1 MQTLRFEPCHVSLAA
16 HRVLKTVHDAFKQA
30 SGATPEMAHILYQ
43 SGRDALELFLAIVP
57 IKFADIIETV
67 PHMGAVFYND
77 CCYIAHNTTLI
88 THAYRKSFA
97 AVDETFQNCVG
108 LMDFVPRFR
117 SLGESKLGKHLDE
130 QKQTLNELVLR
141 INIRTDEES
150 GMTSNNSGDQNMTS
164 GLSVE
169 KDSMAKAVSALTSL
183 PPTSTRAIALTESL
197 RFMDSLSVVGGLRK
211 VVTSVAAAA
220 AGAVFD
226 DGDSAVSSNYTS
238 ASKRQYGSHDEN
250 FNNEESAAM
259 VIKHIE
265 RVSTQWKGVLQQ
277 SVYERVV
284 GHLVEYTLRAIM
296 KPVLTAD
303 CISETSGAEISRVMK
318 VTLAVSKVFSETD
331 QVGSNNKSVTN
342 KAAAAAEQKCQ
353 QVCAS
358 WKKFG
363 ALSDL
368 LEYSLSE
375 IADQL
380 PLRKFSAFTGHEM
393 CRLIKALFEDTPR
406 RQTILNSIMDM
417 AS

>member
-1 MQTLRFEPCHVSLAA
+1 M
-16 HRVLKTVHDAFKQA
+16 LKTVHDAFKQA
-30 SGATPEMAHILYQ
+30 AGATPEMAHILYQ
-43 SGRDALELFLAIVP
+43 SGRDALELYLAIVP

-97 AVDETFQNCVG
+97 SVDETFQNCVG

-117 SLGESKLGKHLDE
+117 SLGEAKLGKHLDE
-130 QKQTLNELVLR
+130 QKQTLDELVQR
-141 INIRTDEES
+141 INIRPDEEA
-150 GMTSNNSGDQNMTS
+150 GVP
-164 GLSVE
+164 SVVDHAPS
-169 KDSMAKAVSALTSL
+169 DSTGGK
-183 PPTSTRAIALTESL
+183 TSTAQAAPASSARATAIAESL

-211 VVTSVAAAA
+211 VVTSVASAA

-226 DGDSAVSSNYTS
+226 DGDDGNHGYTG
-238 ASKRQYGSHDEN
+238 ASKRQYARDEN

-259 VIKHIE
+259 VVKHLE
-265 RVSTQWKGVLQQ
+265 RISAQWKGVLQQ

-284 GHLVEYTLRAIM
+284 GHLIEHALRAIM
-296 KPVLTAD
+296 KPILGAD

-318 VTLAVSKVFSETD
+318 VTLGVSKVFSESGPV
-331 QVGSNNKSVTN
+331 VGAS
-342 KAAAAAEQKCQ
+342 KASASKVIAAAELKCQ

-363 ALSDL
+363 ALADL

-380 PLRKFSAFTGHEM
+380 PLRKFSSFTGQEM